1 MDKIIC
7 KNCSSD
13 NVVRNGKVRSQQRY
27 KCKSC
32 GCNFIFGDTCTVY
45 EVRGKREKIS
55 PPARALA
62 ILLYGRGKASYGFIA
77 KLLRVSSVAV
87 MKLIKRE
94 ADKMPEPEID
104 NSIKEVAFDEM
115 WHFVEQ
121 KKTSYGSGG
130 QWSAVEIRQ
139 LAGVS
144 VIVLLRHS
152 EISTKNLNT

>member
-1 MDKIIC
+1 MTKIVC
-7 KNCSSD
+7 KKCSS
-13 NVVRNGKVRSQQRY
+13 NSIVMSGKIRSQQRY

-32 GCNFIFGDTCTVY
+32 GCNFIVGD
-45 EVRGKREKIS
+45 KREKLS

-77 KLLRVSSVAV
+77 KLFKVSPVAI

-94 ADKMPEPEID
+94 SNKMPDPEID
-104 NSIKEVAFDEM
+104 DSIKEVSFDEM
-115 WHFVEQ
+115 WHFIEQ

-130 QWSAVEIRQ
+130 QWTALEIRQ

-144 VIVLLRHS
+144 AIVLLKHS
-152 EISTKNLNT
+152 ENSSKSLNT